1 MSERLR
7 AEFEKY
13 LARFGLKPRRL
24 PSRQVREA
32 GKRSVIR
39 IKYEEAKERG
49 DPMPENILIDYEKN
63 RERYLA
69 ETRHPA
75 AIQIENIATE
85 LEATIRAIPAFG
97 ENFHDDVFVGEFP
110 TGSLNCETVP
120 GRWRISDTGQFRE
133 SHDVAAGCNFPVAWQ
148 RGRSEKSR
156 EPRGRQR
163 SRQGFGRVCQILRSV
178 LWAQAACWGHPRHGS
193 QRDDRGRREVCSG
206 ARIWSHT
213 RRSLGQIQCRVGQ
226 GRVKARHHGG

>member
-13 LARFGLKPRRL
+13 LARFGLKPRKL

-32 GKRSVIR
+32 GQRSVIR

-97 ENFHDDVFVGEFP
+97 ENFHDEVFVGEFP

-120 GRWRISDTGQFRE
+120 VDGGFLILVNSGTLTMLQQDR
-133 SHDVAAGCNFPVAWQ
+133 
-148 RGRSEKSR
+148 KS
-156 EPRGRQR
+156 
-163 SRQGFGRVCQILRSV
+163 VV
-178 LWAQAACWGHPRHGS
+178 
-193 QRDDRGRREVCSG
+193 
-206 ARIWSHT
+206 
-213 RRSLGQIQCRVGQ
+213 
-226 GRVKARHHGG
+226 